1 MKAVVLRGPNDV
13 RVEDVAD
20 PVLLAETDAI
30 VRVDAAAICGADL
43 GPLHGHVPGF
53 EYGTIMGHE
62 FAGEVVE
69 VGADV
74 SKIRTGNRVVNM
86 SLVADGTCAAC
97 RAGRV
102 TQCSGRALFGY
113 SGVYPRLDGAQAELV
128 RVPHADTVLSPLPDA
143 VSDEAAVFL
152 ADNLPT
158 AYDAVVRGETKPTDL
173 VCVVGLGAVGLMAVM
188 VALDI
193 GATVFAVDGI
203 EDRRALA
210 AGLGA
215 RTLGPDEAWEAIA
228 AETDGL
234 GADVVVEAA
243 GSPGALDAALGL
255 ARGRGMVSV
264 VGAHFEPDFPLDNG
278 RMFAKELT
286 MRWSIGDSLG
296 HRERLIEMISA
307 GRLDPPAV
315 VTHRMRARRCHR
327 GLPPLR
333 QPRGDEDRHDPVRRA
348 ALLAAALVVL
358 AGCGGSAET
367 SPAEVKEALEAR
379 LVGKKLSFEWVY
391 CLRTRRSFEDR
402 TIFRCNVNFGE
413 PHIVIY
419 CASSTKAGS

>member
-1 MKAVVLRGPNDV
+1 VKAVVLRGPNDV
-13 RVEDVAD
+13 AVEDVAD
-20 PVLLAETDAI
+20 PVLLAATDAI

-62 FAGEVVE
+62 FAGKVVE
-69 VGADV
+69 VGAEV
-74 SKIRTGNRVVNM
+74 ANIRPGDRVVNM

-128 RVPHADTVLSPLPDA
+128 RVPHADTVLSPLPES

-188 VALDI
+188 VALDL
-193 GATVFAVDGI
+193 GARVFAVDGI
-203 EDRRALA
+203 EERRSLA
-210 AGLGA
+210 EGLGA
-215 RTLGPDEAWEAIA
+215 RALVPTEAWEAIA

-243 GSPGALDAALGL
+243 GSPGALDAAMDL

-286 MRWSIGDSLG
+286 MRWSIGDSLV
-296 HRERLIEMISA
+296 HRQRLIEMISA

-315 VTHRMRARRCHR
+315 VTHR
-327 GLPPLR
+327 LP
-333 QPRGDEDRHDPVRRA
+333 
-348 ALLAAALVVL
+348 LA
-358 AGCGGSAET
+358 
-367 SPAEVKEALEAR
+367 EATEAYR
-379 LVGKKLSFEWVY
+379 LFDNREATK
-391 CLRTRRSFEDR
+391 
-402 TIFRCNVNFGE
+402 
-413 PHIVIY
+413 IVM
-419 CASSTKAGS
+419 TP

>member
-1 MKAVVLRGPNDV
+1 MKAVVLRGPLDV
-13 RVEDVAD
+13 RLEDVPD
-20 PVLLAETDAI
+20 PVLRAATDAI

-69 VGADV
+69 VGGDV
-74 SKIRTGNRVVNM
+74 STIRPGDRVVNM

-128 RVPHADTVLSPLPDA
+128 RVPHADTVLSALPDA

-173 VCVVGLGAVGLMAVM
+173 LCVVGLGAVGLMAVM

-203 EDRRALA
+203 EGRRSLA
-210 AGLGA
+210 SRLGA
-215 RTLGPDEAWEAIA
+215 RALGPGEAWDAIA

-243 GSPGALDAALGL
+243 GSPGALDVALGL

-264 VGAHFEPDFPLDNG
+264 VGAHFEPDFPLDNA
-278 RMFAKELT
+278 RMFTKELT
-286 MRWSIGDSLG
+286 MRWSIGDSLV
-296 HRERLIEMISA
+296 HRQRLIEMIA
-307 GRLDPPAV
+307 EGRLDPPAV
-315 VTHRMRARRCHR
+315 VTHRM
-327 GLPPLR
+327 PLA
-333 QPRGDEDRHDPVRRA
+333 DA
-348 ALLAAALVVL
+348 A
-358 AGCGGSAET
+358 
-367 SPAEVKEALEAR
+367 EAYHLFDSREAT
-379 LVGKKLSFEWVY
+379 K
-391 CLRTRRSFEDR
+391 
-402 TIFRCNVNFGE
+402 
-413 PHIVIY
+413 IVM
-419 CASSTKAGS
+419 TP

>member
-1 MKAVVLRGPNDV
+1 MKAVVLRGPDDV

-20 PVLLAETDAI
+20 PRLLADTDAI
-30 VRVDAAAICGADL
+30 VRVEATAICGADL
-43 GPLHGHVPGF
+43 GPLHGHVPVF
-53 EYGTIMGHE
+53 EYGTILGHE
-62 FAGEVVE
+62 FAGEVIE
-69 VGADV
+69 VGADL
-74 SKIRTGNRVVNM
+74 SKIQPGDRVVNM

-128 RVPHADTVLSPLPDA
+128 RVPHADTVLSPLPDE
-143 VSDEAAVFL
+143 VSNEAAVFL

-203 EDRRALA
+203 EERRTLA

-215 RTLGPDEAWEAIA
+215 RAVEPGEAQEAIA
-228 AETDGL
+228 AETAGL
-234 GADVVVEAA
+234 GADVVIEAA

-286 MRWSIGDSLG
+286 MRWSIGDSLV
-296 HRERLIEMISA
+296 HRQRLIEMISE

-315 VTHRMRARRCHR
+315 VTHRM
-327 GLPPLR
+327 PL
-333 QPRGDEDRHDPVRRA
+333 
-348 ALLAAALVVL
+348 
-358 AGCGGSAET
+358 AEA
-367 SPAEVKEALEAR
+367 PEAYRLFDSREAT
-379 LVGKKLSFEWVY
+379 K
-391 CLRTRRSFEDR
+391 
-402 TIFRCNVNFGE
+402 
-413 PHIVIY
+413 IVM
-419 CASSTKAGS
+419 TP